1 MQLHGQTQTY
11 SRYNVL
17 AQTTQ
22 TMDGSE
28 QLLSKLAV
36 LSQQKQWVLF
46 TSECPRPNFDQLS
59 ASNICCKNIIQMKA
73 SQQLSEMEIVIKAI
87 KSGNASAVV
96 ASKDI
101 APINQFRLRD
111 IGLRYQCEVF
121 FVEGRVNHKY
131 H

>member
-17 AQTTQ
+17 AQATQ
-22 TMDGSE
+22 PMDGSE

-36 LSQQKQWVLF
+36 LSQQKQWILF

-59 ASNICCKNIIQMKA
+59 ASSICCKNVIQMKP
-73 SQQLSEMEIVIKAI
+73 SQQLSEVEIVIKAI
-87 KSGNASAVV
+87 KSGNASAIV
-96 ASKDI
+96 ASNSI
-101 APINQFRLRD
+101 APTNQSMLRE

-121 FVEGRVNHKY
+121 FVEGRVNKY

>member
-17 AQTTQ
+17 AQATQ
-22 TMDGSE
+22 PMDGSE

-36 LSQQKQWVLF
+36 LSQQKQWILF

-59 ASNICCKNIIQMKA
+59 ASSICCKNVIQMKP
-73 SQQLSEMEIVIKAI
+73 SQQLSEVEIVIKAI
-87 KSGNASAVV
+87 KSGNASAIV
-96 ASKDI
+96 ASNSI
-101 APINQFRLRD
+101 APTNQSILRD

-121 FVEGRVNHKY
+121 FVEGRVNQY